1 MAYEYEKYITDI
13 DSLKNTI
20 ERYGVGI
27 IPNVLN
33 DDEIKQM
40 NDGMWDYLEYVS
52 QKFDKPIQSN
62 DRKSWVHY
70 LKMFPKH
77 SMLLQQFGVG
87 HAQYIWDLRQNENIA
102 DIFSRFWDVP
112 KEDLLVSFDGASFH
126 FPPEDTNRGWYRH
139 TWYHTDQ
146 SYLRPEFECLQSW
159 ITGLDVEEGDA
170 TLAFMEGSNKYHDE
184 FRQKFGITDRSDW
197 FRLEESEQKEFY
209 DEKGCIDKKI
219 HCPAGSMVFWDSRTI
234 HCGTEPMKRRK
245 NKNLRNVAYICMT
258 PRDRASDAML
268 NKKRK
273 AFKDLRMTSHWP
285 HKPKLFPKNPRTYG
299 NPLPNITEVKE
310 PKLTELGYRLAGFD

>member
-1 MAYEYEKYITDI
+1 MTYEYEKYITDI

-52 QKFDKPIQSN
+52 QKFDKPIQRD

-87 HAQYIWDLRQNENIA
+87 HSQYIWDLRQNEKII
-102 DIFSRFWDVP
+102 DIFSQFWDVP

-126 FPPEDTNRGWYRH
+126 FPPEDTNRGWYRK

-146 SYLRPEFECLQSW
+146 SYLRPDFECLQSW
-159 ITGLDVEEGDA
+159 VTGLDVEEGDA

-184 FRQKFGITDRSDW
+184 FREKFGITDRSDW
-197 FRLEESEQKEFY
+197 FRLEESEHKAFY
-209 DEKGCIDKKI
+209 DEKGCIDRKI
-219 HCPAGSMVFWDSRTI
+219 HCPAGSVVFWDSRTI
-234 HCGTEPMKRRK
+234 HCGTEPLKRRK

-258 PRDRASDAML
+258 PRNRASDAMI

-299 NPLPNITEVKE
+299 NPLPNITQVKE
-310 PKLTELGYRLAGFD
+310 PKLTELGLRLAGFD

>member
-1 MAYEYEKYITDI
+1 MTYEYEKYITDI

-33 DDEIKQM
+33 DEEIKQM

-52 QKFDKPIQSN
+52 QEFDKPIQRD

-87 HAQYIWDLRQNENIA
+87 HSQYIWDLRQNEKIA
-102 DIFSRFWDVP
+102 TIFSRFWDVP

-126 FPPEDTNRGWYRH
+126 FPPEDTNRGWYRK

-146 SYLRPEFECLQSW
+146 SYLRPDFECLQSW
-159 ITGLDVEEGDA
+159 VTGLDVEEGDA
-170 TLAFMEGSNKYHDE
+170 TLAFMESSNQYHDE
-184 FRQKFGITDRSDW
+184 FREKFGITDRSDW
-197 FRLEESEQKEFY
+197 FRLEEPEQKAFY
-209 DEKGCIDKKI
+209 DEKGCIDRKI
-219 HCPAGSMVFWDSRTI
+219 HCPAGSVVFWDSRTI
-234 HCGTEPMKRRK
+234 HCGTEPLKRRK

-258 PRDRASDAML
+258 PRNRASDAML

-299 NPLPNITEVKE
+299 EPLPNVTDVKE
-310 PKLTELGYRLAGFD
+310 PELTELGYRLAGFD

>member
-52 QKFDKPIQSN
+52 QKFDKPIQRN

-126 FPPEDTNRGWYRH
+126 FPPEDTNRGWYRQ

-310 PKLTELGYRLAGFD
+310 PKLTNLGYRLAGFD

>member
-13 DSLKNTI
+13 ASLKNTI

-33 DDEIKQM
+33 DEEIKQM

-52 QKFDKPIQSN
+52 QKFDKPIQRD

-87 HAQYIWDLRQNENIA
+87 HAQYIWDLRQNEKIV
-102 DIFSRFWDVP
+102 DIFSKFWDVP

-126 FPPEDTNRGWYRH
+126 FPPEDTNRGWYRK

-170 TLAFMEGSNKYHDE
+170 TLAFMERSNNYHDE
-184 FRQKFGITDRSDW
+184 FREKFGITDRSDW
-197 FRLEESEQKEFY
+197 FRLEKEEQKAFY

-234 HCGTEPMKRRK
+234 HCGTEPMKKRE

-258 PRDRASDAML
+258 PRDRASNAMI

-299 NPLPNITEVKE
+299 NPLPNITQVKE